1 MSQIDV
7 KPAQGHI
14 EVKNFALS
22 YETIEGSVEAVTDT
36 QIHVK
41 PGEFVSIVGPSGCGK
56 STLLNAVAGFL
67 KPTAGT
73 VTVDGVA
80 VNGPSAERGMVFQQ
94 YSLFPWKTVRENV
107 EFGLKMRGMA
117 RSQRERAAR
126 TLLGLAGLE
135 AFEKHYPERLSGGMK
150 QRVGI
155 VRALATG
162 PKVLLLDEPF
172 GALDAQTRVI
182 MQQILTNMWQRLKI
196 SVLFVTHDL
205 DEAIFLSDRVYCMT
219 ARPGSIKAEIPIP
232 LERPRQ
238 QSMMMSSEFLALRRG
253 LMSLIRGEPE
263 GDGRRDHRSRH
274 AGAEYRAARLLAGG
288 RDLVRHCEK
297 RSNGAIHLCFAGPVI
312 GRAFARPVGSHCRGI
327 GIDLRCK
334 KCYRSVPSNSNA
346 EQTSCSLESKAGRA
360 ASSGTAMPS
369 TWRRVIRACP
379 GMSNCSR

>member
-1 MSQIDV
+1 MNAIADHATEA
-7 KPAQGHI
+7 KGHV
-14 EVKNFALS
+14 EVKGFSLS
-22 YETIEGSVEAVTDT
+22 YETIDGAVEAVANTE
-36 QIHVK
+36 IHIN

-67 KPTAGT
+67 KPTTGT
-73 VTVDGVA
+73 VTVDGERVK
-80 VNGPSAERGMVFQQ
+80 GPSAERGMVFQQ
-94 YSLFPWKTVRENV
+94 YSLFPWKTVRANV
-107 EFGLKMRGMA
+107 EFGLKMRGME

-135 AFEKHYPERLSGGMK
+135 TFEKHYPDRLSGGMK

-196 SVLFVTHDL
+196 SVLFVTHDI

-238 QSMMMSSEFLALRRG
+238 QSMMMSSEFLALKRG
-253 LMSLIRGEPE
+253 LMSLIREESLKAMGGEINDLGMQGLNIE
-263 GDGRRDHRSRH
+263 LHGQSL
-274 AGAEYRAARLLAGG
+274 AAIL
-288 RDLVRHCEK
+288 
-297 RSNGAIHLCFAGPVI
+297 
-312 GRAFARPVGSHCRGI
+312 
-327 GIDLRCK
+327 
-334 KCYRSVPSNSNA
+334 
-346 EQTSCSLESKAGRA
+346 
-360 ASSGTAMPS
+360 
-369 TWRRVIRACP
+369 
-379 GMSNCSR
+379 

>member
-1 MSQIDV
+1 MMGKIMSRIDT
-7 KPAQGHI
+7 KAPRGRI

-22 YETIEGSVEAVTDT
+22 YETLDGAVDAVTDT
-36 QIHVK
+36 NIQVN

-73 VTVDGVA
+73 VTVDGEA

-107 EFGLKMRGMA
+107 EFGLKMRGMP

-162 PKVLLLDEPF
+162 PKILLLDEPF

-196 SVLFVTHDL
+196 SVLFVTHDI

-238 QSMMMSSEFLALRRG
+238 QAMMMSSEFLGLRRT
-253 LMSLIRGEPE
+253 LMSLIREESLKAMGSEI
-263 GDGRRDHRSRH
+263 GDQGMQGLNIELHGHS
-274 AGAEYRAARLLAGG
+274 LA
-288 RDLVRHCEK
+288 DVL
-297 RSNGAIHLCFAGPVI
+297 
-312 GRAFARPVGSHCRGI
+312 
-327 GIDLRCK
+327 
-334 KCYRSVPSNSNA
+334 
-346 EQTSCSLESKAGRA
+346 
-360 ASSGTAMPS
+360 
-369 TWRRVIRACP
+369 
-379 GMSNCSR
+379 

>member
-1 MSQIDV
+1 VEVDMTEMLANPS
-7 KPAQGHI
+7 KGHI
-14 EVKNFALS
+14 EVRNFSLS
-22 YETIEGSVEAVTDT
+22 YDSIEGPVQAVTDT
-36 QIHVK
+36 QIDVK
-41 PGEFVSIVGPSGCGK
+41 PGEFVSIVGPTGCGK

-67 KPTAGT
+67 KPTTGI
-73 VTVDGVA
+73 VTVDGER

-135 AFEKHYPERLSGGMK
+135 AFEKHYPEKLSGGMK

-196 SVLFVTHDL
+196 SVLFVTHDI

-238 QSMMMSSEFLALRRG
+238 QAMMMSSEFLGLRRG
-253 LMSLIRGEPE
+253 LMSLIREESLKAMGGEITDMGMQGLNIE
-263 GDGRRDHRSRH
+263 LHGHS
-274 AGAEYRAARLLAGG
+274 LA
-288 RDLVRHCEK
+288 D
-297 RSNGAIHLCFAGPVI
+297 VI
-312 GRAFARPVGSHCRGI
+312 
-327 GIDLRCK
+327 
-334 KCYRSVPSNSNA
+334 
-346 EQTSCSLESKAGRA
+346 
-360 ASSGTAMPS
+360 
-369 TWRRVIRACP
+369 
-379 GMSNCSR
+379 